1 MKQVA
6 EVFSKKESMETRR
19 AALDCMTRLASVESA
34 YSAITKSI
42 LEYNLLG
49 TLFSIGL
56 TSELMKTMTV
66 LQKNLS
72 PHIKTMVEEH
82 VLEEISEILV
92 GIPFHGTNGEN
103 DKSGDD
109 KRSPRNHGRL
119 RSKSSHRQMK
129 FVRIVVRVL
138 FIVRVHHNNHSKQQ
152 QQVHKTSQNFLS
164 KARVRGTK
172 VKAQELVLREG
183 RSRKDVVLA
192 LRALRT
198 FDFVSRYGKK
208 RVARNQRLNAIF
220 SSAMWIYLPMYF
232 EHFAD
237 EVRAEAFETCVFI
250 LELLAEDSVGS
261 RESKK
266 NDDMI
271 VIDNVFLQ
279 ILERVVEVALTDSA
293 VENRQHMLERLGKTP
308 LWLIRNLARPRTLRL
323 ISVALNDEDYDVRSA
338 ALTVFSRLAQF
349 RPLWIVP
356 ELSAMLAS
364 LVASLQFV
372 LDDSRYQME
381 AMTLLAKLLKVQ
393 QPSNLFLGTKI
404 DIVLDVLLPKITLS
418 STTQI
423 KNPRVLAAAFQVRT
437 TEIFVSKYIYTND
450 IHIQAVA
457 ALADKAHAML
467 SPYVHDLIPPILRA
481 LRISDRP
488 DIQCAATQALGSV
501 ISATGLV
508 GT

>member
-1 MKQVA
+1 
-6 EVFSKKESMETRR
+6 
-19 AALDCMTRLASVESA
+19 MTRNN
-34 YSAITKSI
+34 ITH
-42 LEYNLLG
+42 
-49 TLFSIGL
+49 T
-56 TSELMKTMTV
+56 
-66 LQKNLS
+66 
-72 PHIKTMVEEH
+72 
-82 VLEEISEILV
+82 
-92 GIPFHGTNGEN
+92 
-103 DKSGDD
+103 
-109 KRSPRNHGRL
+109 
-119 RSKSSHRQMK
+119 
-129 FVRIVVRVL
+129 
-138 FIVRVHHNNHSKQQ
+138 
-152 QQVHKTSQNFLS
+152 QVHKTSQNFLS
-164 KARVRGTK
+164 KTRVRGTK

-220 SSAMWIYLPMYF
+220 TSAMWIYLPMYF

-323 ISVALNDEDYDVRSA
+323 LSVALNDEDYDVRSA

-423 KNPRVLAAAFQVRT
+423 KNPRVLAAAFQVRYEHCVEGWG
-437 TEIFVSKYIYTND
+437 EILYT
-450 IHIQAVA
+450 
-457 ALADKAHAML
+457 
-467 SPYVHDLIPPILRA
+467 P
-481 LRISDRP
+481 
-488 DIQCAATQALGSV
+488 TQRFYFTN
-501 ISATGLV
+501 TGRSST
-508 GT
+508 GR

>member
-1 MKQVA
+1 M
-6 EVFSKKESMETRR
+6 
-19 AALDCMTRLASVESA
+19 
-34 YSAITKSI
+34 
-42 LEYNLLG
+42 
-49 TLFSIGL
+49 
-56 TSELMKTMTV
+56 
-66 LQKNLS
+66 
-72 PHIKTMVEEH
+72 
-82 VLEEISEILV
+82 
-92 GIPFHGTNGEN
+92 
-103 DKSGDD
+103 
-109 KRSPRNHGRL
+109 
-119 RSKSSHRQMK
+119 
-129 FVRIVVRVL
+129 
-138 FIVRVHHNNHSKQQ
+138 
-152 QQVHKTSQNFLS
+152 S

-381 AMTLLAKLLKVQ
+381 SMTLLAKLLKVQ

-423 KNPRVLAAAFQVRT
+423 KNPRVLAAAFQVRN
-437 TEIFVSKYIYTND
+437 IDILVSKYIYLTFSLT
-450 IHIQAVA
+450 HIQAVA

-508 GT
+508 GTKCFRAYSEQLPLLVRLLRQQFRDDRASQEAMRAVGLLGAIDIGEVKQSKIWSRVNGVQRPRVVQQSSNDEKIETSSSSEEEEG